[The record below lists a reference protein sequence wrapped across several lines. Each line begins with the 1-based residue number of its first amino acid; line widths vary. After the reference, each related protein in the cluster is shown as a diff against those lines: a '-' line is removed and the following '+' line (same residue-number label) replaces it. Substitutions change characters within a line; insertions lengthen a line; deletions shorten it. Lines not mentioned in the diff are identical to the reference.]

1 MKARDPGKTEHQ
13 FSKDKSYD
21 LLDREWEE
29 FAKGYLVEFSW
40 PLSIGLGSFW
50 NRVS

>member
-29 FAKGYLVEFSW
+29 LVEFSW